1 MPPKTSRV
9 QADTKPAHDANSAK
23 NAKLRMGAKK
33 LALSKVPDAAPVP
46 VPVPVPVPA
55 STASASSKKITSVS
69 AVVPIASEAM
79 SAVHDNAVLRVL
91 HVASE
96 MHPLIKTGGLA
107 DVLGA
112 LPEALARRGLD
123 VRVAIPGYRK
133 AIAAAQK
140 YGLTW
145 SAMPMT
151 IEVGGIDHQ
160 VGIGTVRIGGV
171 TIHLLACNECFD
183 RDGVYGPTP
192 NHDYEDNPRRFVL
205 FCKAALAL
213 PGALGWKPHVLHC
226 HDWQTGLIPALRE
239 RGFAQSLPATRT
251 VFSIH
256 NIAYQGVFWHFDM
269 KLTGLDW
276 ALFNPL
282 QLEHYG
288 KLNCLKAGIVFADR
302 VTTVSRR
309 YAEEI
314 QTAEFAFGLESV
326 IKGHGYKVS
335 GITNGIDAEQ
345 WNPGTDRQ
353 IAAVYHADD
362 LAGKAACKAALKREA
377 NLAPGNAVVACVVSR
392 LVEQKGIDLVID
404 AIEPYI
410 LAGRLQLVV
419 LGAGDYHLEQRL
431 NALQAR
437 HPGWVYAWYGYN
449 ENLAHQYIAGA
460 DIFLM
465 PSRTEPC
472 GLTQMYAMRYG
483 TLPIVRFTG
492 GLADTV
498 TDVAVGSGT
507 GFTFGPIDLGHFS
520 SVIDRALGLYEHFP
534 SQWREAQVRAMK
546 HDSSWTQVAD
556 DYEALYRA
564 ISMP

>member
-1 MPPKTSRV
+1 MPKSVTTKTIR
-9 QADTKPAHDANSAK
+9 AK
-23 NAKLRMGAKK
+23 T
-33 LALSKVPDAAPVP
+33 AA
-46 VPVPVPVPA
+46 VPA
-55 STASASSKKITSVS
+55 AEAK
-69 AVVPIASEAM
+69 AVLAPPADA
-79 SAVHDNAVLRVL
+79 LRVL

-112 LPEALARRGLD
+112 LPEALARRGMD
-123 VRVAIPGYRK
+123 ARVAIPGYRK

-140 YGLTW
+140 HGLTW
-145 SAMPMT
+145 SPSPMT
-151 IEVGGIDHQ
+151 IEVGGVDHQ

-171 TIHLLACNECFD
+171 IVYLLACNECFD
-183 RDGVYGPTP
+183 RDGIYGPTP
-192 NHDYEDNPRRFVL
+192 NNDYEDNPRRFAL
-205 FCKAALAL
+205 FSKAALAL
-213 PGALGWKPHVLHC
+213 PGALGWKPHILHC

-239 RGFAQSLPATRT
+239 RGFTQALPATRT

-256 NIAYQGVFWHFDM
+256 NIAYQGAFWHFDM

-302 VTTVSRR
+302 VTTVSQR

-314 QTAEFAFGLESV
+314 QTADFAFGLDATIRS
-326 IKGHGYKVS
+326 HAYKLS

-345 WNPGTDRQ
+345 WDPATDRQ
-353 IAAVYHADD
+353 LAANFTAAD
-362 LAGKAACKAALKREA
+362 LAGKAACKAALRREA
-377 NLAPGNAVVACVVSR
+377 NLVEGNAVIACVVSR

-404 AIEPYI
+404 AVEPYI

-419 LGAGDYHLEQRL
+419 LGSGDYLLEQRL

-449 ENLAHQYIAGA
+449 EGLAHQYIGGS
-460 DIFLM
+460 DLFLM

-498 TDVAVGSGT
+498 TDVAAGAGT

-534 SQWREAQVRAMK
+534 AQWRDAQVRAMQR
-546 HDSSWTQVAD
+546 DSSWTQVAGE
-556 DYEALYRA
+556 YETLYR
-564 ISMP
+564 SVTTP